1 MAFYQ
6 SRTPEWSPVGRAVSL
21 GLRLSLPERPCCR
34 EVMLRED
41 LRLSLPE
48 QPCCRE
54 VMLREDLRLSLPER
68 PCCREVMLQVAEE
81 PWQKLWIEVERR
93 FIIPVDLIWHESKFD
108 QKRVQKSNHPNQKVS
123 DTPERHLSKKG
134 LARDAGPSSV
144 LRCEGAGIYS
154 PKKNL
159 GTGPPPE
166 STLKTARL
174 HMQVLWGV

>member
-1 MAFYQ
+1 
-6 SRTPEWSPVGRAVSL
+6 
-21 GLRLSLPERPCCR
+21 
-34 EVMLRED
+34 MLRKD

-68 PCCREVMLQVAEE
+68 PCCREVMLQVAGE
-81 PWQKLWIEVERR
+81 PWQKVWIEVEQR

-108 QKRVQKSNHPNQKVS
+108 QKRVSKSNHPNQKVS
-123 DTPERHLSKKG
+123 DTPERHLSKKDV
-134 LARDAGPSSV
+134 ARDAGPSSV
-144 LRCEGAGIYS
+144 LKCRGWDFLS
-154 PKKNL
+154 KNNL
-159 GTGPPPE
+159 ETRPSPE